1 NGQSTALVD
10 PAGSI
15 CWMPHPMPHSS
26 SMFSEILGTEA
37 AGFFAVGPASGAA
50 PLTQRY
56 LGNSTLLE
64 TRWAGLNCIDY
75 LAPVDGYS
83 DDTIVIRVLTGE
95 IGRASCRERVE
106 VWGGGGRTQPA
117 TGRGDGRRDE

>member
-1 NGQSTALVD
+1 
-10 PAGSI
+10 
-15 CWMPHPMPHSS
+15 
-26 SMFSEILGTEA
+26 
-37 AGFFAVGPASGAA
+37 PASGAA

-83 DDTIVIRVLTGE
+83 DDTIVIRVLTGDVPTRIRFAPRLDYATVPTRMTRTDDGVKVLGTSE
-95 IGRASCRERVE
+95 PIELHDPGLDFELYDVGVSPPVGSAMCANGR
-106 VWGGGGRTQPA
+106 
-117 TGRGDGRRDE
+117 